1 MKLHI
6 VALCLLFVLFISG
19 CGQKSKLYSEFVGE
33 GEDKVEVVVV
43 SGTPHEMGYELG
55 KHLKDKARETLQKYM
70 DAAFREDSNLANPK
84 SLLEAW
90 KTNEPFMDQRFLEEM
105 KGFSEGS
112 GIDLEMLEEAHAIPF
127 ISPYACSGV
136 DVWGK
141 ASSTGDL
148 YQIRNL
154 DYSTDAGLQDY
165 PIVVVYKPTVGIAHA
180 NVTFSGMLSSHTGI
194 NAESIVLGEK
204 GQSPAS
210 EIPYDL
216 HGKHFTILFRQIL
229 YDAKSLSDAENII
242 ENSPLVKRYYLFV
255 GDGKLK
261 EHAAVKYLVSTPDSV
276 KLHKWTDMDSTDVHV
291 PKVYNDLT
299 YYTMNNDSAS
309 NFLNRHYGHIGAP
322 EMVQLSK
329 LVAGGGNLVDVV
341 YDATTKEIWVAYATD
356 KEKAAE
362 RNYVH
367 IDLKKYFE

>member
-1 MKLHI
+1 MKLNVI
-6 VALCLLFVLFISG
+6 ALFLLFMLFISG

-33 GEDKVEVVVV
+33 GEDQIEVIVV
-43 SGTPHEMGYELG
+43 SGTPYEMGYELG
-55 KHLKDKARETLQKYM
+55 KHLKDKARQTMQKYM
-70 DAAFREDSNLANPK
+70 DAALKEGGKLISPEI
-84 SLLEAW
+84 LLQSW
-90 KTNEPFMDQRFLEEM
+90 KANEPFMDHRFLEEM

-127 ISPYACSGV
+127 IAPYSCSGV

-141 ASSTGDL
+141 ASASGDL

-165 PIVVVYKPTVGIAHA
+165 PVVVVYKPTEGIAHA
-180 NVTFSGMLSSHTGI
+180 NITFAGSLGSHTGI

-204 GQSPAS
+204 GESPAR

-216 HGKHFTILFRQIL
+216 NGKHFTILFRQIL
-229 YDAKSLSDAENII
+229 YDAKTLQDAENMI
-242 ENSPLVKRYYLFV
+242 ENSPLIKRYYLFV

-276 KLHKWTDMDSTDVHV
+276 KLHKWADDDSTDIHV
-291 PKVYNDLT
+291 PKVFNDVT

-309 NFLNRHYGHIGAP
+309 NFLNTHYGHIEAP

-356 KEKAAE
+356 TEKAAK
-362 RNYVH
+362 RSFVH
-367 IDLKKYFE
+367 IDLKKYFD